1 MTSTLRIVLLALQT
15 VAIAFGIWL
24 GVVIWN
30 AVS

>member
-1 MTSTLRIVLLALQT
+1 VTARLRAVILLLQL
-15 VAIAFGIWL
+15 VAIAAGIAL